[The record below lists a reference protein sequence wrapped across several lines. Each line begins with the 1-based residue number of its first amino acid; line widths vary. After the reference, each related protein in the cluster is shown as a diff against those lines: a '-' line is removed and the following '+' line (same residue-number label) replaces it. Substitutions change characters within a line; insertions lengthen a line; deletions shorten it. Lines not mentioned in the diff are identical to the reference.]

1 MTRQMRLNAFSMNTV
16 GHLSPGLWTHPRDRS
31 TDHNSLAHWTGL
43 ARLLERGCLDGLFL
57 ADVLGP
63 YDVFGSSPDAALR
76 RAAQVPLGDPM
87 LLVPAMAAVTR
98 HLGFGIT
105 SSLSYEPPYLL
116 ARRLSTLDH
125 LTEGRVG
132 WNVVTSYLDSA
143 TRAMGRPRQVAHDA
157 RYDIAEEYMQLAYK
171 LWEGSWEDGAVL
183 ADRASGVYAEPSR
196 VHAVHHHGEHYRLD
210 GIHLCEPSPQRTPV
224 LYQAGSSPA
233 GLGFAARRAECV
245 FMSGP
250 SARVIAPRVAELR
263 RRVLAAGREAG
274 DLLVFAL
281 MTVVVGRTDAEAQDK
296 LAEYRRHVSIEGALV
311 LRSGWIGV
319 DYSGADPAQPV
330 AHVENDAG
338 RAAMENFTRA
348 DPSRQWTVGEVAEH
362 AAIGGV
368 GPLAVGSPATV
379 AEFLVRWM
387 EETGVDGYNLAS
399 VVMPETFAD
408 VVDLLVPEL
417 QRRGVFRQEYAPGT
431 LREKLFGQGP
441 RLPERHPADGF
452 RVGRAPI
459 TAAAGGRV

>member
-1 MTRQMRLNAFSMNTV
+1 MTQQMRLNAFSMNTV

-31 TDHNSLAHWTGL
+31 TDYNSLRHWTEL

-57 ADVLGP
+57 ADVLGS

-87 LLVPAMAAVTR
+87 LLVPAMAAVTE

-125 LTEGRVG
+125 LTEGRIG

-143 TRAMGRPRQVAHDA
+143 ARVMGRPQQVAHDA
-157 RYDIAEEYMQLAYK
+157 RYGIAEEYMQLVYK
-171 LWEGSWEDGAVL
+171 LWEGSWEDCAVV
-183 ADRASGVYAEPSR
+183 ADRVRGIYAEPSR
-196 VHAVHHHGEHYRLD
+196 VHAVHHHGEAYRLD

-233 GLGFAARRAECV
+233 GLGFAARHAECV

-263 RRVLAAGREAG
+263 RRVLSEGRKAE

-281 MTVVVGRTDAEAQDK
+281 MTVVVGRTDTEAQDK
-296 LAEYRRHVSIEGALV
+296 LADYRRHVSIEGALV
-311 LRSGWIGV
+311 LLSGWTGV
-319 DYSGADPAQPV
+319 DYSGSDPGQLV
-330 AHVENDAG
+330 RHVENDAG
-338 RAAMENFTRA
+338 RAAMENFSRA
-348 DPSRQWTVGEVAEH
+348 DSSRQWTVSEVAEH

-368 GPLAVGSPATV
+368 GPLAVGSPRTV
-379 AEFLVRWM
+379 ADLLVRWM

-408 VVDLLVPEL
+408 IVDLLVPEL
-417 QRRGVFRQEYAPGT
+417 QRRGVFKHGYEPGT
-431 LREKLFGQGP
+431 LREKLFGQRP
-441 RLPERHPADGF
+441 RLPECHPADGF
-452 RVGRAPI
+452 RVG
-459 TAAAGGRV
+459 

>member
-1 MTRQMRLNAFSMNTV
+1 MTTQMRLNAFSMNTV

-63 YDVFGSSPDAALR
+63 YDVFGASPDAALR
-76 RAAQVPLGDPM
+76 CAAQVPLGDPM
-87 LLVPAMAAVTR
+87 LLVPAMAAATE

-125 LTEGRVG
+125 LTDGRVG

-143 TRAMGRPRQVAHDA
+143 ARAMGRPRQVAHDA
-157 RYDIAEEYMQLAYK
+157 RYGIAEEYMQLAYK

-183 ADRASGVYAEPSR
+183 ADRARGLYADPSR
-196 VHAVHHHGEHYRLD
+196 VHAIHHHGEHFRLD
-210 GIHLCEPSPQRTPV
+210 AIHLCEPSPQRTPV

-233 GLGFAARRAECV
+233 GLGFAARHAECV

-263 RRVLAAGREAG
+263 RRVADAGRRPD

-281 MTVVVGRTDAEAQDK
+281 MTAVLGRTDAEAQEK

-311 LRSGWIGV
+311 LLSGWTGV
-319 DYSGADPAQPV
+319 DYSAADPGQLV
-330 AHVENDAG
+330 RHVENDAG

-348 DPSRQWTVGEVAEH
+348 DPSREWTVGEVAQH

-368 GPLAVGSPATV
+368 GPLAVGSAATV
-379 AEFLVRWM
+379 ADTLMRWQG
-387 EETGVDGYNLAS
+387 ETGVDGYNLAS

-408 VVDLLVPEL
+408 VVELLVPEL
-417 QRRGVFRQEYAPGT
+417 QRRGAFKRGYAPGT
-431 LREKLFGQGP
+431 LREKLFGGGA

-452 RVGRAPI
+452 RPGRSGRA
-459 TAAAGGRV
+459 GR